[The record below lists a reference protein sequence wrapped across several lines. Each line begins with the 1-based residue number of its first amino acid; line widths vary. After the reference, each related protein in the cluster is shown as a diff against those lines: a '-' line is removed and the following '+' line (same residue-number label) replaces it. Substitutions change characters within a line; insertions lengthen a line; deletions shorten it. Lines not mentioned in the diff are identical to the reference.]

1 MTISSI
7 LGPNWRTSLS
17 GYIGTG
23 AALVFFLHQA
33 PFSVAM
39 PAWLVG
45 TAAFVTAGGAVA
57 FARNAK
63 DKQVTGGDIQQP
75 GAVDVADPKAAARVA
90 AVVLTPVVSQ
100 AVKPSPYKP
109 GPPGATWTP

>member
-1 MTISSI
+1 MTLTSL

-23 AALVFFLHQA
+23 AGLVFFLHQA

-63 DKQVTGGDIQQP
+63 DKQVTGGLIAQP
-75 GAVDVADPKAAARVA
+75 GIPVADPLAAARVA